1 MTVDPRLLDDATF
14 RHVRWREGY
23 DTRDVDAYLAR
34 LRDDLRQDPPGVT
47 PDDVLAARF
56 RTTRLSRGYH
66 QDDVE
71 ACLDEVVRRLGGEE
85 RRTR

>member
-1 MTVDPRLLDDATF
+1 VTVDPRLLDGSTF
-14 RHVRWREGY
+14 RRVRWKEGY
-23 DTRDVDAYLAR
+23 DTRDVDAYLAG
-34 LRDDLRQDPPGVT
+34 LRDDLQRDPPRVG

-71 ACLDEVVRRLGGEE
+71 AYLDEVIRHLGGDA
-85 RRTR
+85 RRTP